1 MEACKLMS
9 GFLTRLSMREIEI
22 LDSIA
27 EHTHCSFLDFL
38 LPKITMLGNEGI
50 FFILCAFV
58 MLFFKK
64 TRKTGIMMGVALLL
78 GLIIC
83 NITIKPL
90 VARTRPY
97 DLIGVAPYL
106 IKSESDY
113 SFPSGHTTA
122 SFESAVVLLYMYHD
136 RRRLIIG
143 ISAFVLAF
151 IIAFS
156 RLYLYV
162 HYPTD
167 VLFGMIIGIICG
179 LLAVIIVEKA
189 TPYIKKKLK
198 AKDEKQTI

>member
-106 IKSESDY
+106 IKPESDY
-113 SFPSGHTTA
+113 SFPQGIQRQA
-122 SFESAVVLLYMYHD
+122 LRAPSFFYTCTMTDGGLLSAYQLLSLLLLLLFH
-136 RRRLIIG
+136 
-143 ISAFVLAF
+143 AF
-151 IIAFS
+151 IFMYTT
-156 RLYLYV
+156 RQMC
-162 HYPTD
+162 
-167 VLFGMIIGIICG
+167 F
-179 LLAVIIVEKA
+179 LA
-189 TPYIKKKLK
+189 
-198 AKDEKQTI
+198 